1 MSEDKKRF
9 TYLEGNKATFFIVVI
24 GLFFWNLS
32 GGADAF
38 MESILLDSD
47 GPLLVLLFTIFTTL
61 YFIITGLGGLFLI
74 FILINDVVDGLFET
88 KNKDNPNY
96 KTQKTVIL
104 TLVIGMLALWFFTY
118 FEPRQECIK
127 NITLSV
133 TNYTYTDKGVEERF
147 KTRNDALDYC
157 MAKRLDL

>member
-9 TYLEGNKATFFIVVI
+9 TYLEGNKATLFIVVI

-32 GGADAF
+32 GEAEAF
-38 MESILLDSD
+38 IESILSD
-47 GPLLVLLFTIFTTL
+47 NIFTVLLLTI

-74 FILINDVVDGLFET
+74 FVLINDVVDSLFES

-104 TLVIGMLALWFFTY
+104 SVVIGALVIWFFAY
-118 FEPRQECIK
+118 FEPRQECLK
-127 NITLSV
+127 NITLSGTSV
-133 TNYTYTDKGVEERF
+133 YTYTDKNIKERF
-147 KTRNDALDYC
+147 KSRDDALDYC
-157 MAKRLDL
+157 MAQRWDF